1 MANKTIG
8 SCASCGYPLAAE
20 HIGDQ
25 VTCPMCSAVNEA
37 VSQGVTISTPVF
49 VGILAFFAGMIFG
62 PSLIATTSEGRTWLE
77 KQAREAIRR

>member
-1 MANKTIG
+1 MSIRTIG
-8 SCASCGYPLAAE
+8 SCSVCGYPISASY
-20 HIGDQ
+20 IGEE
-25 VTCPMCSAVNEA
+25 VNCPMCSTINEA